1 MNIAA
6 TDLKHAL
13 KKLSSLKTET
23 YQLGETFVSAQDS
36 DAWVVVDCPLSGLGP
51 AFTIAGK
58 KLSSVVNRMSG
69 QIEITREDKK
79 LTLRSAKAK
88 VELEIQPAKTSAVA
102 LAQPDKALS
111 LPAPEFKQALSV
123 ACASASPA
131 KSAPFGGC
139 VQFQSLGLGL
149 EEEGPKEYRITGTDG
164 IILTTVNTKT
174 ELPFEFRMLLN
185 LTAASIVQLMDGPQI
200 EVGETNTHLKIT
212 SGGTTVYASKPIQ
225 TYPNYDSLLSAA
237 PHTKLS
243 FQAEDLLSVLRTVEP
258 MIDESVDQGAVALHF
273 KDGVVQCLSGGVG
286 STAQDETVY
295 EQIDPDPI
303 FDPREVR
310 LKLNVKYLSSFLSK
324 AKGPAVLSLT
334 NKPVFLESGNMLVL
348 TMPMLTKEKK

>member
-6 TDLKHAL
+6 FDLKHAL
-13 KKLSSLKTET
+13 KRLSGLKTET
-23 YQLGETFVSAQDS
+23 YQLGETSVSAQDS
-36 DAWVVVDCPLSGLGP
+36 DAWVIVDCPLSGLGA
-51 AFTIAGK
+51 AFNIAGK

-79 LTLRSAKAK
+79 LTLRSAKARI
-88 VELEIQPAKTSAVA
+88 ELEIQPAKTAA
-102 LAQPDKALS
+102 LPKQPDKVLKFQTA
-111 LPAPEFKQALSV
+111 EFKQALALAAS
-123 ACASASPA
+123 SASPTKA
-131 KSAPFGGC
+131 APFGGC
-139 VQFQSLGLGL
+139 VQLQSLGLGL
-149 EEEGPKEYRITGTDG
+149 EEEEPKEYRITGTDG
-164 IILTTVNTKT
+164 IILTTVNAKA

-185 LTAASIVQLMDGPQI
+185 LTAASIVQLMDGAQI

-225 TYPNYDSLLSAA
+225 TYPNYDGLLSAV
-237 PHTKLS
+237 PHAKLS

-258 MIDESVDQGAVALHF
+258 MVDESVDQGGVTLHF

-286 STAQDETVY
+286 SAAQDETVY

-303 FDPREVR
+303 FEPREVR

-324 AKGPAVLSLT
+324 TKGPAVLSIT
-334 NKPVFLESGNMLVL
+334 NKPVFLESGNLLVL

>member
-13 KKLSSLKTET
+13 KRLSGVKTET
-23 YQLGETFVSAQDS
+23 YQISETFVSAQDS

-51 AFTIAGK
+51 AFNIAGK
-58 KLSSVVNRMSG
+58 KLSQTVARMSS
-69 QIEITREDKK
+69 QVEITREDKK
-79 LTLRSAKAK
+79 LTLRSAKARI
-88 VELEIQPAKTSAVA
+88 ELEIQPAKTST
-102 LAQPDKALS
+102 LPRQPDKVLL
-111 LPAPEFKQALSV
+111 LPAVEFKQALALAAS
-123 ACASASPA
+123 SASPA

-139 VQFQSLGLGL
+139 VQFQSQALRIEYDLPQG
-149 EEEGPKEYRITGTDG
+149 YRITGTDG
-164 IILTTVNTKT
+164 IILTTVNTKA

-200 EVGETNTHLKIT
+200 EIGETNTHLKIT
-212 SGGTTVYASKPIQ
+212 SGGTTVYASKPVQ
-225 TYPNYDSLLSAA
+225 AYPNYDSLLAAA

-243 FQAEDLLSVLRTVEP
+243 FLAENLLSVLRTVEP
-258 MIDESVDQGAVALHF
+258 MVDESVDQGAVALHF

-295 EQIDPDPI
+295 EQTEPDPI
-303 FDPREVR
+303 FEPREVR
-310 LKLNVKYLSSFLSK
+310 MKLNVKYLSSFLSK
-324 AKGPAVLSLT
+324 AKGPAVLSIT
-334 NKPVFLESGNMLVL
+334 NKPVWLASGNMLVL